1 MKKLALVLVLVAAIA
16 AAGFAQVTLE
26 PTLTGS
32 ATLTFGVDL
41 DLMATGFQNTTEADI
56 EITLVEEATEE
67 KGGDGTVYGWIKLE
81 DFSILVDGDGV
92 GVTTPSISARLYM
105 GPVYINILG
114 VDDAVDSAGLGAV
127 IAGDVLAPAELS
139 NDYASEYNGL
149 AVVYDSDMIDF
160 TVFVQSEWDWIDGMA
175 AGTVYSFTADPDGDG
190 VYDENGDGWVDWDEI
205 TGTSSDTDDANVPAN
220 GYCFG
225 LTAGVDI
232 AGLAVGLAFNM
243 GMNYATDTNPNYTGL
258 GPIGFGADVA
268 YGLALGDTTLTPY
281 VGFDGVVLAAGAG
294 FDMQIAGGVKMT
306 WADMGSDAADVDLLG
321 DSSMATALEDT
332 EVTSGVALGANFTM
346 ISNAADLDI
355 KLAFYE
361 DSGDDGLVP
370 ILGATAIVNF
380 DSILGAMALGAGL
393 NVNADLGM
401 ISPFAGMLM
410 YTDAP
415 MTTIDTLE
423 MWVGTDVMIIDNT
436 TFTLKYVSGNLL
448 ASEAG
453 VITFATKVAF

>member
-127 IAGDVLAPAELS
+127 IGADILAPATLS
-139 NDYASEYNGL
+139 NDYASEYDGL

-160 TVFVQSEWDWIDGMA
+160 TVFVQSEADWVAD
-175 AGTVYSFTADPDGDG
+175 AGSTTWSIANVVDADDNG
-190 VYDENGDGWVDWDEI
+190 VAETYDVVSTT
-205 TGTSSDTDDANVPAN
+205 TGANDANVPAN

-243 GMNYATDTNPNYTGL
+243 GMNYGGAVGL

-306 WADMGSDAADVDLLG
+306 WADMGSDAAEVDLLG
-321 DSSMATALEDT
+321 DSSMATALEET

-346 ISNAADLDI
+346 ISNAPDLDI

-380 DSILGAMALGAGL
+380 DSILGAIALGAGL

-415 MTTIDTLE
+415 MTTVQNLE

>member
-16 AAGFAQVTLE
+16 AAGFAQVSLE

-41 DLMATGFQNTTEADI
+41 DLMATGFANETEADI

-81 DFSILVDGDGV
+81 DFSIVVDGDGV

-105 GPVYINILG
+105 GPVYIDILG

-127 IAGDVLAPAELS
+127 IGADILAPATLD
-139 NDYASEYNGL
+139 NDYASEYDGL

-160 TVFVQSEWDWIDGMA
+160 TVFVQSEADWVAD
-175 AGTVYSFTADPDGDG
+175 AGSTTWSIGNVVDADDDG
-190 VYDENGDGWVDWDEI
+190 VAESYDVVSTT
-205 TGTSSDTDDANVPAN
+205 TGANDANVPAN

-243 GMNYATDTNPNYTGL
+243 GMNYGGTVGL

-306 WADMGSDAADVDLLG
+306 WADMGSDAAEVDLLG
-321 DSSMATALEDT
+321 DSSMATALEET

-346 ISNAADLDI
+346 ISNAPDLDI

-415 MTTIDTLE
+415 MTTVQNLE

>member
-41 DLMATGFQNTTEADI
+41 DLMATGFANETEANI

-81 DFSILVDGDGV
+81 DFSIVVDGDDGLT
-92 GVTTPSISARLYM
+92 VTTPDISARLYM
-105 GPVYINILG
+105 GPVYIDILG

-127 IAGDVLAPAELS
+127 IAGDVLAPTTLS
-139 NDYASEYNGL
+139 NDYDSEYDGL
-149 AVVYDSDMIDF
+149 AVVYDTDMFDF
-160 TVFVQSEWDWIDGMA
+160 TVFVQSEADWIAD
-175 AGTVYSFTADPDGDG
+175 AGSTTWSIANVVDADDDG
-190 VYDENGDGWVDWDEI
+190 VAESYDVVSTT
-205 TGTSSDTDDANVPAN
+205 TGANDANVPPNA
-220 GYCFG
+220 YCFG

-232 AGLAVGLAFNM
+232 AGIAVGLAFNM
-243 GMNYATDTNPNYTGL
+243 GMNYGGVVGL

-281 VGFDGVVLAAGAG
+281 VGFDGVVLSAGAG
-294 FDMQIAGGVKMT
+294 FDMQVAGGVKLT
-306 WADMGSDAADVDLLG
+306 WADMGSDAAEVDLLG
-321 DSSMATALEDT
+321 DSSMATALEET

-346 ISNAADLDI
+346 ISNVPDLDI

-361 DSGDDGLVP
+361 DSGDDGLLP

-380 DSILGAMALGAGL
+380 NGIVSGNTALGAGL
-393 NVNADLGM
+393 NLNADLGM

-410 YTDAP
+410 WTDAP
-415 MTTIDTLE
+415 MTTVQNLE